1 MNRSSSSGLPAVDAP
16 TPGPRGSNRHFDTFE
31 TQFFKEGEESETRAT
46 VVGTERFED
55 LDDGKRRRFAP
66 SRQFIIG
73 VAAGSVCLAVIGC
86 VVLWRGGSHSNSS
99 APGVQES
106 AAVSPTVSAP
116 AANPVAVAP
125 VAPPPATAPAAA
137 DEPQVVPPAAVPV
150 AAQPQPEPAA
160 PVAVQPKAEP
170 EAPAVLP
177 VKVALAA
184 EAPTAEKPVPAAA
197 PVATGAADARARCK
211 EIASSR
217 RQKDLVSVCS
227 DAFAADPTADVAVI
241 LAKAE
246 FDKGRSAQALAWSQ
260 KALAADPNAAEAYVF
275 LGGAEQNAGH
285 NKAAKE
291 AYKHYLQLAPSGR
304 YASDL
309 RVIVGSL

>member
-1 MNRSSSSGLPAVDAP
+1 
-16 TPGPRGSNRHFDTFE
+16 
-31 TQFFKEGEESETRAT
+31 
-46 VVGTERFED
+46 
-55 LDDGKRRRFAP
+55 
-66 SRQFIIG
+66 
-73 VAAGSVCLAVIGC
+73 
-86 VVLWRGGSHSNSS
+86 
-99 APGVQES
+99 
-106 AAVSPTVSAP
+106 
-116 AANPVAVAP
+116 
-125 VAPPPATAPAAA
+125 
-137 DEPQVVPPAAVPV
+137 VPV